1 VWLKRLI
8 QRCLHTLALLAL
20 SLGCSRSRPAATG
33 ADLARVRQWWILI
46 GHANA
51 LESVDWGHHARNAQ
65 MVILNDD
72 PRIPLGQLPK
82 TTIRLAY
89 LSLGEAD
96 PQRPYWSQIRGKS
109 FLVEANPNWPDN
121 FRVDIR
127 DKRWQE
133 LLLGQ
138 EIPRLLRLGFQ
149 GFMLDT
155 LDTAPYLER
164 LDAARFAGSRQALRD
179 VLRLIRQAY
188 PQVLLVANGTDSLTE
203 AAPFVDGYMIE
214 SVFAIY
220 DFARHTYRQ
229 TTPQERSWKLAQ
241 IDRAQ
246 TIARRPVFTIEYA
259 SVGDVAL
266 AQWAEA
272 EASSRGFRPYVAVKD
287 INTLP

>member
-1 VWLKRLI
+1 LKRFT
-8 QRCLHTLALLAL
+8 QRRLPVLAVIALSL
-20 SLGCSRSRPAATG
+20 SLGCSRSRGAASG
-33 ADLARVRQWWILI
+33 SDLARVRQWWILI

-51 LESVDWGHHARNAQ
+51 LESVDWRHQARNAQ

-72 PRIPLGQLPK
+72 PRIPLGDLPK
-82 TTIRLAY
+82 ETIRLAY

-96 PQRPYWSQIRGKS
+96 PQRPYWPQIRARS
-109 FLVEANPNWPDN
+109 FLIEANPNWPDN
-121 FRVDIR
+121 FRVDMR

-155 LDTAPYLER
+155 LDTAPYLEG

-179 VLRLIRQAY
+179 LLRLIRQTY
-188 PQVLLVANGTDSLTE
+188 PQALLVANGTDSLID
-203 AAPFVDGYMIE
+203 AAPFVDGYMVE

-220 DFARHTYRQ
+220 DFARHTYRP
-229 TTPQERSWKLAQ
+229 TTPQERSWKLTQ

-246 TIARRPVFTIEYA
+246 AIARRPVFTIEYA
-259 SVGDVAL
+259 SVGDLAL
-266 AQWAEA
+266 GQWAEA
-272 EASSRGFRPYVAVKD
+272 EASSRGFHPYVAVKD